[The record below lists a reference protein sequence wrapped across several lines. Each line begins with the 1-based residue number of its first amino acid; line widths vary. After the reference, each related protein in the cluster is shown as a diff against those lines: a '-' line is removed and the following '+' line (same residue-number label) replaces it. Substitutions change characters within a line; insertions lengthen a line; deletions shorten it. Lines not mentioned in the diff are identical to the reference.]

1 MQTTNFTDDHWNSD
15 LADAAHLD
23 NLSMEDVLHSPI
35 KVHSRSFYGISP
47 DQEIKAKTQ
56 DLRRSILRL
65 VEGRNPKARELLAGR
80 IIGAVADHG
89 GWQSFL
95 EPLMP
100 KGRAIQEG
108 HIQLYQISNKIQ
120 RFLANLEEAG

>member
-1 MQTTNFTDDHWNSD
+1 MQTTHIADDHWNSD

-35 KVHSRSFYGISP
+35 SAHSRSYYGISSG
-47 DQEIKAKTQ
+47 QEIKAKTQ
-56 DLRRSILRL
+56 ALRRSILRL
-65 VEGRNPKARELLAGR
+65 VEGRNPKARELLVGR
-80 IIGAVADHG
+80 IIGAVADNG

-95 EPLMP
+95 KPLTS

>member
-1 MQTTNFTDDHWNSD
+1 MQTTHFTDDHWNSD

-35 KVHSRSFYGISP
+35 RVHSRSYYGISP

-65 VEGRNPKARELLAGR
+65 VEGRNPEAKELLAGR
-80 IIGAVADHG
+80 IIGAVADNG

-120 RFLANLEEAG
+120 RFLANLEDAG